1 MLILK
6 SSKTRG
12 FVARLIVAAAGAII
26 GVNLQAASVMSISLP
41 ANVTDAQIQTALDS
55 FGPTGGEVNL
65 AAGKYTIHQ
74 PIVLQRDH
82 LSLRGAGLNTI
93 LYLAD
98 NANCPVVVLGVPESP
113 SPRAVKNLH
122 LSNLFIDGNRVHQQ
136 VELWRRL
143 KDGSIINNN
152 GVEVRNVRD
161 TVVEGV
167 VCARCRSGGLVTSA
181 VNRHL
186 TVHNFT
192 SFDNQFDGL
201 ACYLTEDSQFTD
213 LNLHDNLSAGIS
225 LDLDFNR
232 NTISGAVLTNN
243 DLGIFMRQSSGNSF
257 TNLTI
262 RHSRHHGVFM
272 AQAAICD
279 TKGWSLAPGTECTG
293 NKFSDLMISNSGG
306 KAFVVND
313 TSCTNNTLS
322 QCRFE
327 DNSKGGL
334 WHPTTLSVLA
344 TALIER

>member
-1 MLILK
+1 MPK
-6 SSKTRG
+6 SPVSSSS
-12 FVARLIVAAAGAII
+12 VARVLLAGLICLLAGGAKAAAIS
-26 GVNLQAASVMSISLP
+26 SVTLP
-41 ANVTDAQIQTALDS
+41 ANATGEQIQAALNS
-55 FGPTGGEVNL
+55 FGASGGEVVL
-65 AAGKYTIHQ
+65 PAGTFTIHE
-74 PIVLQRDH
+74 PIVLQHDH
-82 LSLRGAGLNTI
+82 LTLRGAGSDTI
-93 LYLAD
+93 LFLAN

-113 SPRAVKNLH
+113 SPRPVKNLH
-122 LSNLFIDGNRVHQQ
+122 LAHLFIDGNRSHQQ

-143 KDGSIINNN
+143 KDGSVINNN

-161 TVVEGV
+161 TTVEGV

-201 ACYLTEDSQFTD
+201 ACYLTEDSQFSE
-213 LNLHDNLSAGIS
+213 LNLHDNLCAGIS
-225 LDLDFNR
+225 LDLSFNR
-232 NTISGAVLTNN
+232 NTISDAVLTNN

-272 AQAAICD
+272 AQSAVCD
-279 TKGWSLAPGTECTG
+279 AKGWSLAPGTECTD

-313 TSCTNNTLS
+313 TSCTNNVLD

-334 WHPTTLSVLA
+334 FQPKTHPVLA

>member
-1 MLILK
+1 M
-6 SSKTRG
+6 T
-12 FVARLIVAAAGAII
+12 
-26 GVNLQAASVMSISLP
+26 LP
-41 ANVTDAQIQTALDS
+41 PNATSEQIQAALDS
-55 FGPTGGEVNL
+55 FGSSGGEVVL
-65 AAGKYTIHQ
+65 SAGTYTIRH

-82 LSLRGAGLNTI
+82 LTLRGAGLGTI
-93 LYLAD
+93 LFLAD

-113 SPRAVKNLH
+113 SPRPVKNLH
-122 LSNLFIDGNRVHQQ
+122 LANLFIDGNRSHQQ
-136 VELWRRL
+136 VELWRQL
-143 KDGSIINNN
+143 KDGSVINNN

-161 TVVEGV
+161 TVVDGV

-201 ACYLTEDSQFTD
+201 ACYLTEDSQFSE
-213 LNLHDNLSAGIS
+213 LNLHDNLCAGIS

-232 NTISGAVLTNN
+232 NTISDAVLTNN

-272 AQAAICD
+272 AQSAVPSS
-279 TKGWSLAPGTECTG
+279 KGWMLAPGTECTG
-293 NKFSDLMISNSGG
+293 NKFADLMISNSGG

-313 TSCTNNTLS
+313 TSCTNNTLT

-334 WHPTTLSVLA
+334 SQPKTRPILA
-344 TALIER
+344 TALIDR